1 MLRPVPGRKTE
12 KLACKGRLYVDDFST
27 FAYSS
32 MSDFVDVT
40 IDLTFKDSG
49 ELEDCHYTEAP
60 NSGKGTITLEDLI
73 KRIQIEKAPAN

>member
-1 MLRPVPGRKTE
+1 
-12 KLACKGRLYVDDFST
+12 
-27 FAYSS
+27 

-73 KRIQIEKAPAN
+73 KRIQIETAPAN